1 MKLIAVKCPQCDAT
15 IDVDE
20 NRKSCFCS
28 FCGTKIIVDDG
39 SRTYTHIHID
49 KTREKELE
57 FEKMKL
63 EKEREEQYLRFELE
77 KQQKKQK
84 LISDMVPWVS
94 LVLACIFAR
103 ITFSVIGNESHVWWN
118 YFFMLVPIVLCL
130 LVLVVNKRYHVV
142 TIMSGLII
150 VSSICFMFLRSN
162 FKSSFGVGVFFVLV
176 SFIIAGVGADN

>member
-39 SRTYTHIHID
+39 SRTYTHIHRD

-84 LISDMVPWVS
+84 LIRDMVPWVS
-94 LVLACIFAR
+94 LRPQKI
-103 ITFSVIGNESHVWWN
+103 
-118 YFFMLVPIVLCL
+118 LCNRRNQT
-130 LVLVVNKRYHVV
+130 V
-142 TIMSGLII
+142 
-150 VSSICFMFLRSN
+150 
-162 FKSSFGVGVFFVLV
+162 
-176 SFIIAGVGADN
+176 